1 MPLALLFIFTF
12 IILLTVELAYIPLA
26 KRNGWSTERNRRA
39 DGHPVTV
46 VGGGIIFYI
55 AMVIWSLAMG
65 AIYHQS
71 EIGANFI
78 VGLTM
83 LAACSFADDVLLLKV
98 WIRLVV
104 QFVAVLFLGFQC
116 SVFMQPLILWPAFL
130 ICTVAFINAYNFM
143 DGINGITAAYSVS
156 VLGFFLYINTY
167 VLHFI
172 SGSLIIMALISL
184 FIFAFFNYRKR
195 ALAFAGDVGSIT
207 MGYIVAAVLIY
218 YILETHSLTAVILVS
233 VYGVDTLLTVVRRA
247 AEGEN
252 ILLPHRKHIYQLL
265 CHVWRFSQLK
275 VATGY
280 AVLQLAISIG
290 YLNCVSRIDRI
301 LYCIAV
307 AGVLSVAYF
316 IIMIASENKRRSL
329 ELHRNKN
336 LRQSYPRRRR
346 NRSKKGPQKSTTE
359 KSTMTTRPL
368 SKEYWN

>member
-12 IILLTVELAYIPLA
+12 IILLAIELAYIPFA

-39 DGHPVTV
+39 DGHPITV

-55 AMVIWSLAMG
+55 SMVIWSLAMG

-116 SVFMQPLILWPAFL
+116 SVFMQPLLLWPVFL
-130 ICTVAFINAYNFM
+130 ICSVAFINAYNFM

-156 VLGFFLYINTY
+156 VLGFFLYINSY
-167 VLHFI
+167 VHHFI

-184 FIFAFFNYRKR
+184 LIFAFFNYRKR
-195 ALAFAGDVGSIT
+195 ALVFAGDVGSIT

-218 YILETHSLTAVILVS
+218 YILEMHSLTAIIFVS

-252 ILLPHRKHIYQLL
+252 ILIPHRKHIYQLL
-265 CHVWRFSQLK
+265 CHVWRFNQLK

-280 AVLQLAISIG
+280 ALLQLLISIG
-290 YLNCVSRIDRI
+290 YLHCESHIERI
-301 LYCIAV
+301 LYFIV
-307 AGVLSVAYF
+307 VSGILSIAYF

-329 ELHRNKN
+329 ELRRNKN
-336 LRQSYPRRRR
+336 ARQTYPHKRRSRHR
-346 NRSKKGPQKSTTE
+346 NNKVYNTNE
-359 KSTMTTRPL
+359 KSKIVTNSLR
-368 SKEYWN
+368 KEHWN